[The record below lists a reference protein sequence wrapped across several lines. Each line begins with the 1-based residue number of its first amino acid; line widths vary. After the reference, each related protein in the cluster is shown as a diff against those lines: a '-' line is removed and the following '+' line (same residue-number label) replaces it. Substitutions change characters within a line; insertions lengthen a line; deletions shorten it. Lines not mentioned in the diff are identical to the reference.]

1 MVRRCQELSL
11 CLWALFASKVAPYS
25 WAVMKISV
33 IIPTLNEAGRIA
45 DVVTRTRKLG
55 QCEIIVVDGG
65 SEDETLSR
73 ARSVADQALLA
84 PRGRAL
90 QQNAG
95 AAAATG
101 EILLFL
107 HADCWLEPGSLEEIR
122 DAVAGGGCAAGC
134 FRQRIDATGLTYRL
148 LERGNAA
155 RVRCLGWAYG
165 DQGIFVRR
173 DLFERIGRFPEVGLM
188 EDLLLSKRLKRAG
201 GLRLLGPRLHVSP
214 RRWQKNGI
222 VRQTLRNW
230 LLLALAHCGIPPDT
244 LARHYVDVR

>member
-1 MVRRCQELSL
+1 ME
-11 CLWALFASKVAPYS
+11 
-25 WAVMKISV
+25 ISV
-33 IIPTLNEAGRIA
+33 VIPTLNEADGIA
-45 DVVTRTRKLG
+45 DVVKRTRELG
-55 QCEIIVVDGG
+55 ECEVIVVDGG

-73 ARSVADQALLA
+73 ARTVADHALLA

-95 AAAATG
+95 AAAASG

-122 DAVAGGGCAAGC
+122 SAMQADERPGGC
-134 FRQRIDATGLTYRL
+134 FRQRIDATGMRYRL
-148 LERGNAA
+148 LEWGNAA
-155 RVRCLGWAYG
+155 RVRLCGWAYG

-173 DLFERIGRFPEVGLM
+173 DVFERIGGFAEVRLM
-188 EDLLLSKRLKRAG
+188 EDLLLSKRLKREG
-201 GLRLLGPRLHVSP
+201 GLQLLGARLHVSP

-230 LLLALAHCGIPPDT
+230 ALLTLAHCGVSPDT